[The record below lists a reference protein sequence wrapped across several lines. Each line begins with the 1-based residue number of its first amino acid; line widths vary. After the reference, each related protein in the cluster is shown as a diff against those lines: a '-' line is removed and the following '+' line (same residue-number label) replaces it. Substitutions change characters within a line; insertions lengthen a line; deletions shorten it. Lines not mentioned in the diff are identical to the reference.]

1 MEHGGKSS
9 AGQKCEEV
17 LQSPSQHDNS
27 LSDLKVLSPM
37 TKTVKST
44 APKLKRVYT
53 DKTLKIIFAL
63 SRNECA
69 HPDCSKPIISPAT
82 AYSGDLVVGQIAH
95 IYALNGNGP
104 RSKVGLTQSQLN
116 QPSNLILLCPTDH
129 VIVDGQHETYPA
141 SMLIEWKSRHEM
153 KFANALS
160 RSISDVG
167 APELEVAA
175 KSLMSSKFSPAPGS
189 LLTVPPQAKI
199 VKNGLGSSSELFLSM
214 GAAKSHEVEVVL
226 LKASQLDADFP
237 DRLREGFVLKYQ
249 TARQAGYVGDELFA
263 EVLDWATGGSQATEI
278 RKAAG
283 ICVLAHLFIIC
294 DVFEK

>member
-1 MEHGGKSS
+1 MSKRNNG
-9 AGQKCEEV
+9 
-17 LQSPSQHDNS
+17 
-27 LSDLKVLSPM
+27 
-37 TKTVKST
+37 T

-69 HPDCSKPIISPAT
+69 HPDCTKPVISPAT

-104 RSKVGLTQSQLN
+104 RSKPGLTQSELN

-141 SMLIEWKSRHEM
+141 TMLIGWKSRHEM
-153 KFANALS
+153 KFADALS

-167 APELEVAA
+167 ASELEIAA
-175 KSLMSSKFSPAPGS
+175 KSLMSGTISATSGS
-189 LLTVPPQAKI
+189 LLTIPPQTKI
-199 VKNGLGSSSELFLSM
+199 VKNGLGSSSALFLSM

-226 LKASQLDADFP
+226 LKASQLDPGFP

-249 TARQAGYVGDELFA
+249 TARSAGRVGDELFA
-263 EVLDWATGGSQATEI
+263 EVLDWATGGGQTTEL
-278 RKAAG
+278 RRAAG
-283 ICVLAHLFIIC
+283 ICILAHLFIIC